1 MKFSVLLSVYNKE
14 NPEYL
19 KESLESVFSQTLLPS
34 EVVLIKDGPLT
45 DELNK
50 VIDLYTKYYSYLK
63 VFSLAD
69 NQG

>member
-63 VFSLAD
+63 VFH
-69 NQG
+69 

>member
-50 VIDLYTKYYSYLK
+50 VIDLYT
-63 VFSLAD
+63 
-69 NQG
+69 

>member
-63 VFSLAD
+63 VFSLALRL
-69 NQG
+69 

>member
-34 EVVLIKDGPLT
+34 EVVLIQGDRLVY
-45 DELNK
+45 K
-50 VIDLYTKYYSYLK
+50 VLFLSKSFFISR
-63 VFSLAD
+63 
-69 NQG
+69 